1 MKTLIVSQPQTPG
14 TNPLPGVTHE
24 VVKVK
29 SHLDTDQIIHL
40 DGERATVK
48 AVLSALT
55 NDDCKF
61 IHFACHG
68 IQDLTKPIES
78 AFMLHDGKLTL
89 SHLMTSSAGNAELA
103 FLSAC
108 QTSAGDMTLPD
119 EAVHLAAGM
128 LAAGCKSV
136 IGTMW
141 SINDDDAP
149 VVADEVYRRLK
160 EGFVPGEGKLRSAYA
175 LHEAMRVLRER
186 VGEQNFIR
194 WVPYV
199 HFGL

>member
-1 MKTLIVSQPQTPG
+1 M
-14 TNPLPGVTHE
+14 
-24 VVKVK
+24 
-29 SHLDTDQIIHL
+29 
-40 DGERATVK
+40 
-48 AVLSALT
+48 
-55 NDDCKF
+55 
-61 IHFACHG
+61 
-68 IQDLTKPIES
+68 
-78 AFMLHDGKLTL
+78 
-89 SHLMTSSAGNAELA
+89 NAELA

-108 QTSAGDMTLPD
+108 QTSVGDMKLPD
-119 EAVHLAAGM
+119 EAVHLAAAM

-160 EGFVPGEGKLRSAYA
+160 EGFVPGEGRLRTAYA

-186 VGEQNFIR
+186 VGEQTFIR

>member
-1 MKTLIVSQPQTPG
+1 
-14 TNPLPGVTHE
+14 
-24 VVKVK
+24 
-29 SHLDTDQIIHL
+29 
-40 DGERATVK
+40 
-48 AVLSALT
+48 
-55 NDDCKF
+55 
-61 IHFACHG
+61 
-68 IQDLTKPIES
+68 
-78 AFMLHDGKLTL
+78 MLHDGKLTL
-89 SHLMTSSAGNAELA
+89 SHLMTTSAGNAELA

-108 QTSAGDMTLPD
+108 QTSAGDMRLPD

-141 SINDDDAP
+141 SINDSDAP

-160 EGFVPGEGKLRSAYA
+160 EGYVRGEGRLRPAYA
-175 LHEAMRVLRER
+175 LHEAVKVLRES
-186 VGEQNFIR
+186 VGEENFIQ